1 MNITQQYIPNNT
13 LRRSGQKNDGIK
25 YIVCHDTGNDSASAL
40 DNADYYTRSAGVME
54 ASAHAFID
62 DKGVIE
68 VIPLDEKAWHVRYSA
83 GIAPN
88 VAGSYANDCSIG
100 IELCYSTRGK
110 FSSTEAYKNYVQY
123 IAMLLEKYNLGTEHL
138 VSHSQLDPTR
148 RTDPHN
154 ALSKIGK
161 TWEQFVS
168 EVGAIISAPNVPQA
182 QPITHMDI
190 TKETPQ
196 KLVFKKVT
204 VTYDQYVNGELVNEN
219 HMVDTKL
226 TDELKTVI
234 KPDLVVEGWN
244 IEIE

>member
-62 DKGVIE
+62 DKGIIE

-88 VAGSYANDCSIG
+88 VAGSYANDCSLG

-110 FSSTEAYKNYVQY
+110 FSSTEAYKNYVEY
-123 IAMLLEKYNLGTEHL
+123 VAMLLEKYNLGTEHL

-168 EVGAIISAPNVPQA
+168 EVGAIINSKKN
-182 QPITHMDI
+182 TMDTI
-190 TKETPQ
+190 VTKDTPQ
-196 KLVFKKVT
+196 KLVIKSVV
-204 VTYDQYVNGELVNEN
+204 VTYDQYTNGELVNEN
-219 HMVDTKL
+219 HPVELTL
-226 TDELKTVI
+226 TDELKTTI
-234 KPDLVVEGWN
+234 KPLLVEDGYNVVLE
-244 IEIE
+244 